1 MSINTEMFPRYDTK
15 LFTEIYDNA
24 VDFVTDYKN
33 SGLYDATTGG
43 TPSVT
48 HLNNSLSD
56 ANATL
61 LFYLLYSKYGN
72 NPIANYDVNQF
83 KYKMWAII
91 FQYGPTWA
99 KKLDIQNKLREL
111 TDDEIRLGSKAIYN
125 HAFNPST
132 DPSTGS
138 LEELIAINEQN
149 TTNFKKSKIEG
160 YASLWNMITSDV
172 TETFIKKFEKLFKQF
187 VTPEKTWIY
196 VTETD
201 YEEEEDE
208 A

>member
-1 MSINTEMFPRYDTK
+1 MSNMLPRYDTK

-24 VDFVTDYKN
+24 EDFVSDYKN
-33 SGLYDATTGG
+33 SGLYDATSG
-43 TPSVT
+43 
-48 HLNNSLSD
+48 HLNNSISD

-61 LFYLLYSKYGN
+61 VFYLLYGKYGN
-72 NPIANYDVNQF
+72 NPIANYDINQF
-83 KYKMWAII
+83 KYKMWSII
-91 FQYGPTWA
+91 FQYGPAWA

-132 DPSTGS
+132 EPSTAS
-138 LEELIAINEQN
+138 LIELTAINEQN

-172 TETFIKKFEKLFKQF
+172 TEAFIKKFEKLFKQF
-187 VTPEKTWIY
+187 VTPERTWIY
-196 VTETD
+196 ETD
-201 YEEEEDE
+201 LVDEDE
-208 A
+208 DA